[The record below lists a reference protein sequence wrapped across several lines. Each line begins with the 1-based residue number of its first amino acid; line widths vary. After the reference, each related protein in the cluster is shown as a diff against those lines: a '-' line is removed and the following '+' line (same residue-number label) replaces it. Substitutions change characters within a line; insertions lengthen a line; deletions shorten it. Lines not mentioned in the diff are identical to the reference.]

1 MSTDWEKAAEET
13 KFEDKPKL
21 EVGFSGPVTIV
32 KTLRA
37 KSSGEEFTT
46 RDNHAQLMVVF
57 ASDEGAEKAVFY
69 CLGGS
74 RAWLFARLVV
84 DSGLNIKKMKEEGI
98 SFSDFENND
107 EFASPTLC
115 NRRVNINIVE
125 NNGYTNVETS
135 PVEEA
140 PLEELEEDDGPID
153 ADSCPF

>member
-32 KTLRA
+32 KTLREGKA
-37 KSSGEEFTT
+37 GVFTT
-46 RDNHAQLMVVF
+46 KDNHAQLMVVF